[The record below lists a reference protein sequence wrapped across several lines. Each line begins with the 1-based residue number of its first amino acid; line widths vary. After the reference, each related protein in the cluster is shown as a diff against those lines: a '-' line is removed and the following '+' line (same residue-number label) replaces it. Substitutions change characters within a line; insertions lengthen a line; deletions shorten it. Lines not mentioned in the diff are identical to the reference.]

1 MEYFIIGIIV
11 VIAAVGVLIYR
22 KRKQQSET
30 SENAIITKQKSNLAN
45 SEQVNETMNQLMI
58 QLEQLPAESIN
69 DSKLMKITDSKLLAR
84 VNNLVPELF
93 QAGNAAV
100 NAVQAAQANTQ
111 VLYQAIIPAGAKLAD
126 SKDMAGAVRGF
137 YHGAEGVKGHANLVE
152 VQRNAN
158 VSANVASS
166 AMNVASMVVG
176 QYYMSQIDAEL
187 GEINANITKI
197 ADFQD
202 NEYKSKVFALV
213 AQIQKMAKFQ
223 IDILDNDELR
233 LTEIDNINRWEQE
246 CIQLL
251 GQANLTIAGF
261 AKKKDL
267 DYKQYEKELAEAQ
280 NWFVYQETLMQV
292 LIKIAELKHTLYLGA
307 VTREQCFALL
317 PTYSKQV
324 QSALDQLSRWHQTQV
339 EKLKINVNENSR
351 KRTGLDGVIYFIPGL
366 INEEKKFR
374 SVSDITVK
382 KIVEQTNGYVPQN
395 FDLIDLFQKDVK
407 IIAKDGK
414 LYYLPQNTP

>member
-1 MEYFIIGIIV
+1 
-11 VIAAVGVLIYR
+11 
-22 KRKQQSET
+22 
-30 SENAIITKQKSNLAN
+30 
-45 SEQVNETMNQLMI
+45 
-58 QLEQLPAESIN
+58 
-69 DSKLMKITDSKLLAR
+69 
-84 VNNLVPELF
+84 
-93 QAGNAAV
+93 
-100 NAVQAAQANTQ
+100 
-111 VLYQAIIPAGAKLAD
+111 
-126 SKDMAGAVRGF
+126 
-137 YHGAEGVKGHANLVE
+137 
-152 VQRNAN
+152 
-158 VSANVASS
+158 
-166 AMNVASMVVG
+166 
-176 QYYMSQIDAEL
+176 
-187 GEINANITKI
+187 
-197 ADFQD
+197 
-202 NEYKSKVFALV
+202 
-213 AQIQKMAKFQ
+213 
-223 IDILDNDELR
+223 
-233 LTEIDNINRWEQE
+233 
-246 CIQLL
+246 
-251 GQANLTIAGF
+251 
-261 AKKKDL
+261 
-267 DYKQYEKELAEAQ
+267 
-280 NWFVYQETLMQV
+280 MQV